1 MIVREGFRTVGVDSL
16 LRMRRSVVA
25 LGALVVVLA
34 ACSDDSGDDGR
45 SAGTIPP
52 ATSSP
57 DSEAPATD
65 APAPTAP
72 PADLNAVSPTLTP
85 VADVD
90 APTAMAV
97 REGDD
102 ALYVTEQVGMVRA
115 VRNGTLDE
123 APVLDITDTVLF
135 ESEQGLLGMT
145 FSPDGTKLY
154 VHYSDNSQGGDN
166 QIDEYT
172 MDGDVADPSSRRPI
186 LTVETLQANHNGGQL
201 AFGPDGYLYIGLG
214 DGGGAGDQ
222 GDGHAP
228 EGNGQSLDTLLGKI
242 LRIDPTPAPTGEPYT
257 IPPDNP
263 FVETG
268 GRPEIWA
275 YGLRNPWRFSF
286 DRETGDLWIGDVGQN
301 SREEIDFMPAGQGA
315 GANYGWNRLEG
326 TQVFA
331 GDPPPDAVPPI
342 FEYPNPDEG
351 CSVTGGYVY
360 RGSALPN
367 LVGAYVFA
375 DYCTAEVRAFTQSG
389 GQVAVERS
397 LGLSSENIQS
407 FGEDGA
413 GELYVL
419 SAGQGLLRIEHA

>member
-16 LRMRRSVVA
+16 LRMRRT
-25 LGALVVVLA
+25 LVVLGVLFVIVAA
-34 ACSDDSGDDGR
+34 ACSDDDGGDDGG
-45 SAGTIPP
+45 STGTIPP
-52 ATSSP
+52 AT
-57 DSEAPATD
+57 EAPATD

-72 PADLNAVSPTLTP
+72 AADLNAVTPTLTP

-115 VRNGTLDE
+115 VRDGTLDE

-135 ESEQGLLGMT
+135 EREQG
-145 FSPDGTKLY
+145 
-154 VHYSDNSQGGDN
+154 
-166 QIDEYT
+166 
-172 MDGDVADPSSRRPI
+172 
-186 LTVETLQANHNGGQL
+186 
-201 AFGPDGYLYIGLG
+201 
-214 DGGGAGDQ
+214 
-222 GDGHAP
+222 
-228 EGNGQSLDTLLGKI
+228 LLGKI